1 MLIRRKKSTVPLI
14 MFLLSLVV
22 CLLPR
27 WSAADEFED
36 FAGAKNAYDAGE
48 YEAAVV
54 RFEALL
60 SSDPK
65 NKGLV
70 QEIHKLLGVSY
81 LFVENREEAEAIFI
95 ELLTMEPGFS
105 LDPLVFPIDVVDFFT
120 EIKARHAERLAA
132 LTKSRAA
139 EEAVRLKA
147 EEAKRKL
154 ELEALRQNVYLGR
167 NRQENSMLV
176 ALVPFGAGQFQNR
189 HRVKGALYLSGELLL
204 TATAITTF
212 VLHENLRE
220 QSKEPFV
227 SENKRKEYERLEAGY
242 RITNRVS
249 LVTLGLVMIA
259 GIVDSLYYFK
269 REEITWEPLK
279 EKNVPENL
287 RPGGQSITFV
297 PFIIDTGIGIGAS
310 GEF

>member
-1 MLIRRKKSTVPLI
+1 MLVRRKNTVPVI
-14 MFLLSLVV
+14 MFLLSLAA
-22 CLLPR
+22 CLAPK

-60 SSDPK
+60 GSDPK

-81 LFVENREEAEAIFI
+81 LFVENREEAEANFI
-95 ELLTMEPGFS
+95 GLLTLEPGFS

-120 EIKARHAERLAA
+120 EIKALHAERLAA
-132 LTKSRAA
+132 LTKSRAD

-147 EEAKRKL
+147 EEEQRKL
-154 ELEALRQNVYLGR
+154 ELEALRRNVYLGR

-176 ALVPFGAGQFQNR
+176 ALAPFGAGQFQNR
-189 HRVKGALYLSGELLL
+189 HKVKGALYLGGELLL

-212 VLHENLRE
+212 VLHENLRKHSE
-220 QSKEPFV
+220 EPFV
-227 SENKRKEYERLEAGY
+227 SQNKREEYERLEMGY

-259 GIVDSLYYFK
+259 GIVDSLFYYK

-287 RPGGQSITFV
+287 RPGGQSITLI

-310 GEF
+310 GKF

>member
-1 MLIRRKKSTVPLI
+1 MLVRRKNTVPVI
-14 MFLLSLVV
+14 MFLLSIAVGLA
-22 CLLPR
+22 PR

-36 FAGAKNAYDAGE
+36 FASAKNAYDAGE
-48 YEAAVV
+48 HEAAVV

-60 SSDPK
+60 DSDPK
-65 NKGLV
+65 NKGLI

-81 LFVENREEAEAIFI
+81 LFVENREEAEANFI
-95 ELLTMEPGFS
+95 ELLTLEPGFS

-120 EIKARHAERLAA
+120 EIKSRHAERLAA
-132 LTKSRAA
+132 LTKARAD

-147 EEAKRKL
+147 QEEKRKL
-154 ELEALRQNVYLGR
+154 EIEALRRNVYLGR

-176 ALVPFGAGQFQNR
+176 ALTPFGAGQFQNR
-189 HRVKGALYLSGELLL
+189 HKVKGALYLSGELLL

-212 VLHENLRE
+212 ILHENLRE
-220 QSKEPFV
+220 QSTEPFV
-227 SENKRKEYERLEAGY
+227 SQNKREEYERMETGY

-249 LVTLGLVMIA
+249 LVALGLVMIA
-259 GIVDSLYYFK
+259 GIVDSLFYFE

-287 RPGGQSITFV
+287 RPGGQSITLI